1 MRRFLPLI
9 FLLASCSIWAQQPP
23 KLEPLP
29 EPPSVPPGVAVEAPG
44 DTPVRIGPGPND
56 QVDELVIEGRRVI
69 RVTTPSGLVYYLKDD
84 APMTGEG
91 AIAKPLRVPLWV
103 IHTF

>member
-1 MRRFLPLI
+1 MRRFLLLI
-9 FLLASCSIWAQQPP
+9 YFFASSSLWAQQPP

-44 DTPVRIGPGPND
+44 DAPVRIAPGQND
-56 QVDELVIEGRRVI
+56 QIDEMVVEGKRVI
-69 RVTTPSGLVYYLKDD
+69 RVTTPGGLVYYLRDD
-84 APMTGEG
+84 DPVSGGGPIDRPM
-91 AIAKPLRVPLWV
+91 RVPLWV